1 MLGQHQ
7 ARILDI
13 ATLVLR
19 SWGRLVAAVCLGL
32 SAALAAVHHLPRTY
46 EASTKIFVAPQKI
59 PAEYVRTTVT
69 EDATARL
76 PALESAVTSRPYLS
90 RLVAEVYP
98 DVPEGPERE
107 RLIHEIRRQIV
118 VDLNRGL
125 IELGVRDRDPA
136 RAAEI
141 ANRLAAMYI
150 EENARYRASRAGE
163 TTRTLEQLAEI
174 ARRELSKRDREIAEF
189 KERHLYELGD
199 HKDANLRL
207 LEARQRELESTEASL
222 AQARERLRTLLARQA
237 ALTRPAEEGEEGEE
251 PVVPMDPTLARVE
264 QLQQQLEALRSR
276 YEEDH
281 PEVRRKRKE
290 LDEILAGREA
300 GGQEAPAVLA
310 RPGLAT
316 LQAEIG
322 VVQAEIARLET
333 QRERHRSQIDIYE
346 ARIEATPRVER
357 ELADL
362 MKGYDVLLKQYQDYQ
377 AKVESAKGAQMIEE
391 ARKGEQYEIIEKAVP
406 PSFPVEPNPL
416 LVHLAAVG
424 VFGFLCAGPL
434 VLRALLYPPIVSESN
449 FRTISKAPVLVSIP
463 VIDTPEARLRRR
475 RRLAANA
482 ILSSLS
488 LAIYAAAIGWF
499 TELV

>member
-1 MLGQHQ
+1 MLGSHQ

-13 ATLVLR
+13 ATLALR
-19 SWGRLVAAVCLGL
+19 SWGRLVAALCLGL

-59 PAEYVRTTVT
+59 PVEYVRSTVT

-90 RLVAEVYP
+90 RIVAEVYP

-107 RLIHEIRRQIV
+107 RLVHEIRRQIV
-118 VDLNRGL
+118 VDLQRGL
-125 IELGVRDRDPA
+125 IELVVRDRDPD

-150 EENARYRASRAGE
+150 EENARHRASRAGE
-163 TTRTLEQLAEI
+163 TTRTLEQLAGI

-189 KERHLYELGD
+189 KERHLYELAD

-207 LEARQRELESTEASL
+207 LEARQRELESTEAGL

-237 ALTRPAEEGEEGEE
+237 ALTRPAEEAEE
-251 PVVPMDPTLARVE
+251 PVVPLDPALGRVAE
-264 QLQQQLEALRSR
+264 LQKQLEALRSK
-276 YEEDH
+276 YEEDY

-290 LDEILAGREA
+290 LEETLAGRDA
-300 GGQEAPAVLA
+300 GGQEVPAALA

-333 QRERHRSQIDIYE
+333 QRDRHRSQIEVYE
-346 ARIEATPRVER
+346 ARIEASPRVER

-391 ARKGEQYEIIEKAVP
+391 SRKGEQYEIIERAVP
-406 PSFPVEPNPL
+406 PHFPVEPNPL
-416 LVHLAAVG
+416 LVHLGAVG
-424 VFGFLCAGPL
+424 AFSFLCVGPL
-434 VLRALLYPPIVSESN
+434 VGRVLLAPPIVSESS
-449 FRTISKAPVLVSIP
+449 FRAVSKAPLLVAIP
-463 VIDTPEARLRRR
+463 PIDTPEARRRRR
-475 RRLAANA
+475 RRLTANA